1 MVCLLILKNHP
12 ALWMTD
18 FAEFGPQNL
27 ATAIPKGISGGT
39 WNHNKGCVKA
49 KQLHVESILDRLYVN
64 RVV

>member
-1 MVCLLILKNHP
+1 VDDN
-12 ALWMTD
+12 